1 MVGLHIIP
9 SLVPPKTQL
18 HLLDCLLHRDLSN
31 PQHKTNVHAHYNV
44 QYPPFKPSACREQG
58 TSEAFEESY
67 HHETKPKHAS
77 FFTLARDTRLLFQP
91 KDPKLHKPLAVSKF
105 LERKLRWVTLGGQYD
120 WTDKMY
126 PVEPAPAF
134 PRDIADL
141 LAGMFPGMKAEAAIV
156 NLYTPG
162 DTLSVHRDVSEDCDR
177 GLVSISL
184 GCDGI
189 FIVATSVERDDGE
202 TSVKH
207 LVLRLRSGDAVY
219 MSGPSRF
226 AWHGVP
232 QVIGGTC
239 PDWLCSWPAKTAT
252 DKNMTVDDSDAYEPW
267 RDWMETK
274 RINLNVRQIND

>member
-9 SLVPPKTQL
+9 SLVPPNAQL
-18 HLLDCLLHRDLSN
+18 HLLDCLLHRDLSD

-44 QYPPFKPSACREQG
+44 QYPLLGPSACREQRS
-58 TSEAFEESY
+58 SEAFEESQ
-67 HHETKPKHAS
+67 HHQAKPKHAS
-77 FFTLARDTRLLFQP
+77 FFTLAPDTRLLLQP
-91 KDPKLHKPLAVSKF
+91 KDPELHKPLAVSKF

-120 WTDKMY
+120 WTEKMY
-126 PVEPAPAF
+126 PVEPPPAF
-134 PRDIADL
+134 PRDIANL
-141 LAGMFPGMKAEAAIV
+141 LAGIFPDMKAEAAIV

-162 DTLSVHRDVSEDCDR
+162 DTLSIHRDVSEDCDR

-189 FIVATSVERDDGE
+189 FIVGTSVERDDGE

-239 PDWLCSWPAKTAT
+239 PDWLCSWPGKTAT
-252 DKNMTVDDSDAYEPW
+252 DGKMTVDDSDAYEPW

-274 RINLNVRQIND
+274 RINLNVRQIKD